1 MSKKFTLKAR
11 NITDRKNRAL
21 NPDVI
26 NKKQYQHSQNKTF
39 LFKHK
44 KTTKKK
50 TIRQKSA
57 KEQIKNSFFIL
68 YRNIS

>member
-44 KTTKKK
+44 K
-50 TIRQKSA
+50 RQKEDHPTEIG
-57 KEQIKNSFFIL
+57 KGTDQKFFFYPI
-68 YRNIS
+68 